1 MPKQQTDIEA
11 LIDTNEVAR
20 VLGTTQAAVAQMRVR
35 NVGPPFIKLGRSV
48 RYDPIVLLEWVK
60 EHTLT
65 PARQPK
71 RAGSA

>member
-1 MPKQQTDIEA
+1 MCVAAKRRAMKRTAWRHKMPKRQTDIEA

-48 RYDPIVLLEWVK
+48 RYDPI
-60 EHTLT
+60 TL
-65 PARQPK
+65 RE
-71 RAGSA
+71 